1 MGLWLMKRKRQE
13 ANTSQSVCTGL
24 MGGPYVQVEGT
35 IALLSTGV
43 TWTEIFEVVT
53 HLQFEK
59 EAREETKNCQEA
71 TAMISS
77 KR

>member
-35 IALLSTGV
+35 IALKTGV
-43 TWTEIFEVVT
+43 TWTESFEVVT

-59 EAREETKNCQEA
+59 EARRKQR
-71 TAMISS
+71 IV
-77 KR
+77 KKLLR